1 MQFPLS
7 FLLRIM
13 YVLFVFR
20 LYYFTRFFRSI
31 SFKVCR
37 SVCKIKCRRQ
47 DLTGFRVPGIL
58 ETQSHDEYS
67 RKIFRPFPFIHSV
80 FR

>member
-20 LYYFTRFFRSI
+20 LYYFTRFFRGI
-31 SFKVCR
+31 SFKR
-37 SVCKIKCRRQ
+37 LSVIKCRRQ

-67 RKIFRPFPFIHSV
+67 RKIFRSFPFIHSV